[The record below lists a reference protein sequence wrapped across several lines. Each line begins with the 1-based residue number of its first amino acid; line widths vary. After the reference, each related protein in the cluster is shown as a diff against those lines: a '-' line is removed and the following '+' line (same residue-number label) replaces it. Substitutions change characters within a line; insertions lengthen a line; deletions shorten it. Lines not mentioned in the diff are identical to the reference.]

1 MLRHKLGWQTS
12 DQQDKAV
19 SREVGVL
26 LVLASVLPAGWRA
39 GSEAAALQQ
48 GSCAARGLR
57 GSGVGVP
64 PAATGSP
71 RTPSPNST
79 RASNHCRAPRLGPPS
94 PKARMYTCPS
104 FGDGPFEPGQ
114 GQRGLWRLGLGVR
127 GACLG
132 TPGEKRLQEG
142 SPAGGSSAPGSGEPG
157 GRSRPAYG
165 RRVFSQVPRGG
176 RGEVLG
182 AWATPD
188 LGSCHPQ
195 PGVTAAGLAWRSL
208 KVMSPFKNL
217 VTVNTTFP
225 WCQRLTRLPAP
236 LTRLPT

>member
-132 TPGEKRLQEG
+132 TPG
-142 SPAGGSSAPGSGEPG
+142 GE
-157 GRSRPAYG
+157 
-165 RRVFSQVPRGG
+165 
-176 RGEVLG
+176 
-182 AWATPD
+182 
-188 LGSCHPQ
+188 
-195 PGVTAAGLAWRSL
+195 TAAGGQPSGREFSPRLRRTWGPVQACVRQARFLPSPQRRTRGGLGSLGHPRPRLLPPTAWSDGCWPRLALPEGHVSL
-208 KVMSPFKNL
+208 QKLGHCQHHVPL
-217 VTVNTTFP
+217 V
-225 WCQRLTRLPAP
+225 PA
-236 LTRLPT
+236 LNQTASAAH